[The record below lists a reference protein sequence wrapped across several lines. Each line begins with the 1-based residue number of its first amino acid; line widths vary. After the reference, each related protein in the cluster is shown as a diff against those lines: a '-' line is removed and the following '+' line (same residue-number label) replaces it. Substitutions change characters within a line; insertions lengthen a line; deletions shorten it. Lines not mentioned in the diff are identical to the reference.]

1 MADTDRQL
9 TGILGVLA
17 EGVRFRILSLIASK
31 GELTAKDI
39 LSEFE
44 FTQPTLSHHMACLTE
59 AGLVNVERKGRFA
72 YYSINKN
79 TIELVSSAI
88 ASLKESPKKAV
99 KAKSADENV
108 IEQLIKVNKLIL
120 SPATILALLD
130 KALYRVTNM
139 ANYTLFMVKIS
150 F

>member
-88 ASLKESPKKAV
+88 DSLKESPKKAV
-99 KAKSADENV
+99 KAKEVSETDLKEP
-108 IEQLIKVNKLIL
+108 KKGKKKKKKDKNKKKKK
-120 SPATILALLD
+120 D
-130 KALYRVTNM
+130 
-139 ANYTLFMVKIS
+139 
-150 F
+150 